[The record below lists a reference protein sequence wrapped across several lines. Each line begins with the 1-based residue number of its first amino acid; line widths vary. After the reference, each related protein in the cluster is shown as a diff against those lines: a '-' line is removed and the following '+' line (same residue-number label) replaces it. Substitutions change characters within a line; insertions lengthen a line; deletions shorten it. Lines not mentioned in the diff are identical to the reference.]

1 MPTIS
6 SAVDEAMATGYDG
19 RGKVRTVTPAPRSVG
34 RVPTASN
41 PGPDITDNF
50 RSAALFTDQYEYTML
65 SAALADGSA
74 HVPCSF
80 EVFARRLPNGRRYG
94 VVAGTARFLE
104 ALTRFRFGPAEL
116 EVLGDFLDAPT
127 LEWLKNYR
135 FTGDVDGYREG
146 ELYFPGSPV
155 LSVRGTFAECVVL
168 ETLALSILNH
178 DSAIASAAARMT
190 SSAGSR
196 RIIEMGS
203 RRTHEEAAVASSR
216 AAYIAGFS
224 ATSNL
229 EAVRR
234 HGVPGAG
241 TSAHAFT
248 LLYTGENGPDEKA
261 AFAAQVRALGVSTTL
276 LVDTYDITQGVAN
289 AVEVAGPELG
299 GVRIDSGDLGV
310 LARQVRQQLDDLG
323 ATRTRIVVSGDLD
336 EYAIA
341 ALRAEPVDSYGV
353 GTSLVTGSGAP
364 TAGMVYKLVT
374 VNGRPVAKRSSHKE
388 SRGGTKSA
396 IRTCRS
402 TGTAV
407 EEIVHPIGSP
417 PTIDD
422 GLVATEMSVPLVRG
436 GEQLA
441 DLPTLADSRALFAE
455 RVVSLPWEGLKLSQ
469 GEPAIGTRFVDAG

>member
-1 MPTIS
+1 MPTVTR
-6 SAVDEAMATGYDG
+6 AVDEAMGTAYDAMHE
-19 RGKVRTVTPAPRSVG
+19 VHTLTPAPRTV
-34 RVPTASN
+34 VPVSQ
-41 PGPDITDNF
+41 PSTDESDNTGTV
-50 RSAALFTDQYEYTML
+50 RSTALFTDQYELTML

-74 HVPCSF
+74 NTPCSF
-80 EVFARRLPNGRRYG
+80 EVFARRLPGGRRYG
-94 VVAGTARFLE
+94 VVAGTGRFLS
-104 ALTRFRFGPAEL
+104 ALSRFRFGEEEL
-116 EVLGDFLDAPT
+116 DTVSSFLDRTT
-127 LEWLKNYR
+127 LDWLSSYR
-135 FTGDVDGYREG
+135 FTGDIDGYREG
-146 ELYFPGSPV
+146 DLYFPGSPV

-178 DSAIASAAARMT
+178 DSAIASAAARMVT
-190 SSAGSR
+190 SAGDR
-196 RIIEMGS
+196 PLIEMGS

-216 AAYIAGFS
+216 AAYLAGFS

-248 LLYTGENGPDEKA
+248 LLHTGPDGPDEKA
-261 AFAAQVRALGVSTTL
+261 AFAAQVRTLGVGTTL

-289 AVEVAGPELG
+289 AIAVAGPELG

-323 ATRTRIVVSGDLD
+323 ATRTKIVVSGDLD

-364 TAGMVYKLVT
+364 TAGMVYKLVA
-374 VNGRPVAKRSSHKE
+374 VDDRPVAKRSSHKE
-388 SRGGTKSA
+388 SRGGRKAAT
-396 IRTCRS
+396 RTTRD

-407 EEIVHPIGSP
+407 EEIVHPLGSA
-417 PTIDD
+417 PTVDAD
-422 GLVATEMSVPLVRG
+422 LTAVELSVPMVRG
-436 GEQLA
+436 GELVA
-441 DLPTLADSRALFAE
+441 DRPTLKESRELLAGRL
-455 RVVSLPWEGLKLSQ
+455 VSLPWEGLKLSQ
-469 GEPAIGTRFVDAG
+469 GEPALPTRFV